1 MKASIERRVAAGER
15 LTLEEARYLLA
26 GADTYWL
33 GKLAH
38 RVRLDRHGLR
48 TCYARNRHLT
58 PTNICVNRCA
68 FCSFSADAG
77 DERGFLLPTD
87 EIVPML
93 RAEAAEEVDE
103 FHIVGGLPP
112 PELAGYSYFRD
123 LLAALHDAF
132 PRAHLAAFTAVEI
145 DWFAKLTGWSYRE
158 VLTDLKRAG
167 LGSLTGG
174 GAEVFDWEVRRRL
187 CPDKLRGDG
196 WLAVHREAH
205 SLGIPTNAT
214 MLYGHLERPE
224 HKASHLLAL
233 YDLQVETGGFRAF
246 IPLAYHPQGNPL
258 GRELGRDFPTTAL
271 EDLRHLAASRIILHN
286 FPHVKAYWVE
296 FGLKLSQVMLFWGA
310 DDLEGTVMREHIYH
324 DAGARTPQ
332 GVTVGELTHL
342 IEEAGFIPVLRD
354 GAYNELAL
362 PQSVAAERR

>member
-1 MKASIERRVAAGER
+1 
-15 LTLEEARYLLA
+15 
-26 GADTYWL
+26 
-33 GKLAH
+33 
-38 RVRLDRHGLR
+38 
-48 TCYARNRHLT
+48 
-58 PTNICVNRCA
+58 
-68 FCSFSADAG
+68 
-77 DERGFLLPTD
+77 
-87 EIVPML
+87 
-93 RAEAAEEVDE
+93 
-103 FHIVGGLPP
+103 
-112 PELAGYSYFRD
+112 
-123 LLAALHDAF
+123 
-132 PRAHLAAFTAVEI
+132 
-145 DWFAKLTGWSYRE
+145 
-158 VLTDLKRAG
+158 
-167 LGSLTGG
+167 
-174 GAEVFDWEVRRRL
+174 
-187 CPDKLRGDG
+187 
-196 WLAVHREAH
+196 
-205 SLGIPTNAT
+205 
-214 MLYGHLERPE
+214 
-224 HKASHLLAL
+224 
-233 YDLQVETGGFRAF
+233 LQVETGGFRAF